1 MIIGL
6 DIEFLILWTLISFI
20 AGGVSGI
27 CFLLKVKDTD
37 KTKK

>member
-20 AGGVSGI
+20 AGGIAGI
-27 CFLLKVKDTD
+27 NLLLKFKDKD
-37 KTKK
+37 EK

>member
-20 AGGVSGI
+20 AGGIAGI
-27 CFLLKVKDTD
+27 CFLLKVKD
-37 KTKK
+37 KAKK